1 MAQFV
6 LNHRIDAVKRQV
18 TIDGNNKEWA
28 NTDHALFVGSK
39 SQAQGTLRC
48 SYDDDNIYFLL
59 EVLDRNL
66 LVSDYASLYISP
78 VGNNKLSKGAC
89 CIQVTMNGLKNCEI
103 YDSSWK
109 EAQLDA
115 QVRTYVCNETNERLI
130 DHYGY
135 IAEIAIPRSKL
146 TITSGQVLVNFSITK
161 RNSLDAICDVASAST
176 ARWIPVTGL

>member
-1 MAQFV
+1 
-6 LNHRIDAVKRQV
+6 IDAVKREV
-18 TIDGNNKEWA
+18 TVEGNNKEWA
-28 NTDHALFVGSK
+28 NTDHALFVGGK

-66 LVSDYASLYISP
+66 LASDYTSLYISP

-103 YDSSWK
+103 YDSAWK

-115 QVRTYVCNETNERLI
+115 WVKTYVCDETNERRI
-130 DHYGY
+130 DNYGY
-135 IAEIAIPRSKL
+135 IAEVAIPRSKL
-146 TITSGQVLVNFSITK
+146 TITSGQILVNFSVTK
-161 RNSLDAICDVASAST
+161 RNSVDAICDVTSTST